1 MAGLL
6 LGYYLHVTKKPGS
19 FKMSGPAAVLLW
31 IIALALGFSV
41 IFGLNSNSMLAEG
54 LVNKPS
60 NLAAGFY
67 AGPGRLA
74 WALAVSWVIFACCRG
89 YGGTYQAMTYYLRY
103 QLFHLSIPI
112 GWINDFLS
120 WEAFQP
126 LSKVSFL
133 VYLLHY
139 DFIDII
145 MTGRN
150 QFQFPQQ
157 FDPFLL
163 VRIKI

>member
-89 YGGTYQAMTYYLRY
+89 YGGTYQA
-103 QLFHLSIPI
+103 
-112 GWINDFLS
+112 
-120 WEAFQP
+120 
-126 LSKVSFL
+126 
-133 VYLLHY
+133 
-139 DFIDII
+139 
-145 MTGRN
+145 
-150 QFQFPQQ
+150 
-157 FDPFLL
+157 
-163 VRIKI
+163 IKQ